1 MGRPTAAAK
10 TSSRSDRV
18 RSNLKEGKMAN
29 EEKQAKAVTPW
40 RPLKNKNRL
49 QGFNATALG
58 QIVQLTSRVQ

>member
-1 MGRPTAAAK
+1 
-10 TSSRSDRV
+10 
-18 RSNLKEGKMAN
+18 MAN